1 MYWIQ
6 LCEIMHRN
14 RYTKDAIWNSLITNM
29 TLEQARALPT
39 REWSEEWEKDDRR
52 INQAIRRKNF
62 TSLGHLLFGS
72 KFNQFVRS

>member
-14 RYTKDAIWNSLITNM
+14 RYTKDVIWNALEAKM
-29 TLEQARALPT
+29 TLETARSMRT
-39 REWSEEWEKDDRR
+39 MEWSEEWEKDDRR

-72 KFNQFVRS
+72 KFNRFV